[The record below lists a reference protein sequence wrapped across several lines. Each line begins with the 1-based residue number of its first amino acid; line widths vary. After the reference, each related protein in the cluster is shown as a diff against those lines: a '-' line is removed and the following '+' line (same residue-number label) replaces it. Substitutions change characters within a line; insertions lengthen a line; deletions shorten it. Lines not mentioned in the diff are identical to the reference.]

1 MFCFPT
7 FQMKESKL
15 KQAETCEDSR
25 HFRGGRRLVG
35 FSVRTFLSEC
45 T

>member
-25 HFRGGRRLVG
+25 HFRGGPSFGGLLCKD
-35 FSVRTFLSEC
+35 FPQ
-45 T
+45 